1 VGRLDGGAW
10 APRRTGAAVP
20 AARVGGSGR
29 GGGRGRLSRPP
40 HSGGAQAA
48 RVFGWEFRQ
57 AEGFDNY
64 LLYTAGPGELG
75 GGIGLRGS
83 TAPDAVRNYIDVDSV
98 DASVDLVTAN
108 GGTVVTPK
116 TDIGFGWYAAVTDTE
131 GNEIGLY
138 QSKPRG

>member
-1 VGRLDGGAW
+1 MSNGEFSHIEF
-10 APRRTGAAVP
+10 P
-20 AARVGGSGR
+20 ADDLQRARSFY
-29 GGGRGRLSRPP
+29 
-40 HSGGAQAA
+40 AN
-48 RVFGWEFRQ
+48 VFGWEFRQ